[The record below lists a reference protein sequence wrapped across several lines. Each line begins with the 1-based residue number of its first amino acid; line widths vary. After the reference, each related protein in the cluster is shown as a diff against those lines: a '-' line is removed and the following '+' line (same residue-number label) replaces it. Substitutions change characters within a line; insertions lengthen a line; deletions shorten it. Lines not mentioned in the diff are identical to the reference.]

1 MRSIIGFI
9 FFVLLAS
16 CGDDTLV
23 VVDDVQDFSEDTL
36 EIRGLDISD
45 LPKIRQ
51 YGVVFKN
58 ESGEQSDFIDII
70 KDKGINTVRLR
81 LWVDPSDEHSS
92 LEEVRA
98 FSEQL
103 KEKGFRVWLCLHYS
117 DWWADPQKQIT
128 PEVWEDLDYETL
140 KDTVY
145 EYSKYVI
152 ETIDPYMVQI
162 GNEINVGFLHPEG
175 ERSNLEQFKGL
186 LQQGI
191 AASRAVNSEIKV
203 MLHYAGYNGAVSFF
217 EEMEG
222 LDYDQIGL
230 SYYPVFHGKNLATLA
245 STMAAL
251 SEAHEKDI
259 ILAETAYPFTLDWND
274 WTNNLVGLEE
284 QLLPGYPAS
293 VSCQMEFVKRLKELV
308 LQIDRGTG
316 LCYWGAELVAFDGEQ
331 SSTGSS
337 WENQAVFDFNNRVLP
352 VLQVF

>member
-51 YGVVFKN
+51 SGVVFKN

-245 STMAAL
+245 STMAPSA
-251 SEAHEKDI
+251 AAK
-259 ILAETAYPFTLDWND
+259 ANRTTAANAT
-274 WTNNLVGLEE
+274 
-284 QLLPGYPAS
+284 S
-293 VSCQMEFVKRLKELV
+293 VATIRVA
-308 LQIDRGTG
+308 
-316 LCYWGAELVAFDGEQ
+316 GAEVQ
-331 SSTGSS
+331 T
-337 WENQAVFDFNNRVLP
+337 RVLP
-352 VLQVF
+352 KLHLKLVELEECEAAAETRGLLVGI